1 MNGEELHDLARARAL
16 ELPGASA
23 EWPFGPEH
31 EVFKV
36 RGKVFL
42 MLTHV
47 PVDSTGYGMDDDVR
61 GRPVITIKADPQDSE
76 ALQQEFPQ
84 VTPGYHMNKRHWI
97 SVTIGGGVDEAL
109 VRELVTESYQLVV
122 GSLPVKQR
130 PFGWDAPF

>member
-1 MNGEELHDLARARAL
+1 MNGEMLHNLARERAL

-47 PVDSTGYGMDDDVR
+47 PVNSTGFGVDDGLR
-61 GRPVITIKADPQDSE
+61 GQPVITLKADPQDSE

-84 VTPGYHMNKRHWI
+84 VTPGYHMHKRHWI
-97 SVTIGGGVDEAL
+97 SVTTGGAVDQEL
-109 VRELVTESYQLVV
+109 VSELVTDSYQLVV
-122 GSLPVKQR
+122 GSLPIKRR
-130 PFGWDAPF
+130 PFGWDEPF

>member
-1 MNGEELHDLARARAL
+1 MNGEELHDFARESAL

-23 EWPFGPEH
+23 EWPFGPEY

-47 PVDSTGYGMDDDVR
+47 PENSTGYGVDDELR
-61 GRPVITIKADPQDSE
+61 GQAVITLKADPQDSE
-76 ALQQEFPQ
+76 ALQQEHPQ

-97 SVTIGGGVDEAL
+97 SVATGGAVDEGF
-109 VRELVTESYQLVV
+109 VRELIAESYQLVV
-122 GSLPVKQR
+122 GTLPVKRR
-130 PFGWDAPF
+130 PFGWDSPF